1 MPGFIHGF
9 IHDSKHG
16 TSAISNHPVPL
27 LQMKSL
33 SRGLNQQRKGGL
45 FVALTT
51 DLRIRRPSTAEYHS
65 HSELSVSHNSNV
77 NWLRRRVQAAF
88 HQFEWMPLAFAASH
102 RPAGYASGA

>member
-45 FVALTT
+45 FVALTF
-51 DLRIRRPSTAEYHS
+51 EKQ
-65 HSELSVSHNSNV
+65 SVSVWMVFARAMVGAAIIFLFALLASCQTV
-77 NWLRRRVQAAF
+77 ELR
-88 HQFEWMPLAFAASH
+88 
-102 RPAGYASGA
+102 

>member
-1 MPGFIHGF
+1 IMPGFIHGF

-45 FVALTT
+45 FVALTMRFNLADNAFPVFAT
-51 DLRIRRPSTAEYHS
+51 KKVFWRNAS
-65 HSELSVSHNSNV
+65 LSPIGPP
-77 NWLRRRVQAAF
+77 F
-88 HQFEWMPLAFAASH
+88 
-102 RPAGYASGA
+102 